1 MLRVVSSVYDEAS
14 SSAASEDGETS
25 HNPATNSAPHHQN
38 HTDHHTLAHETP
50 HDTDAASSS
59 AQADP
64 YDPLPV
70 TAPYDGVTEPYD
82 AYTAEDD
89 PSIAQQPAHR
99 STQARHPHD
108 HPAVTHSLSLN
119 ELRAAG
125 PDRAIEIVA
134 PSNEVKVS
142 ATFWSRS
149 TGSVQTSAQPSRVQK
164 RKHQINSL
172 AAAAAAQEA
181 ELRQRNSSNNNHRR
195 KMRQLYG
202 C

>member
-1 MLRVVSSVYDEAS
+1 MPLVSSAYDEVS
-14 SSAASEDGETS
+14 SSDASDDGETS
-25 HNPATNSAPHHQN
+25 HNPPTNKATNHQN
-38 HTDHHTLAHETP
+38 HTDHNTLAYQTP
-50 HDTDAASSS
+50 HDADAASSS

-64 YDPLPV
+64 FDPLPV
-70 TAPYDGVTEPYD
+70 TAPYDGVTEPYG

-108 HPAVTHSLSLN
+108 HPAITHSLSLN

-125 PDRAIEIVA
+125 PDRAFEIAA

-149 TGSVQTSAQPSRVQK
+149 TGSVQHSAQPSRVQK

-181 ELRQRNSSNNNHRR
+181 ELRQRNASNNNHRR
-195 KMRQLYG
+195 NTRQRG
-202 C
+202 GF